1 MGKRD
6 IRKREPKKSKKG
18 ARKPSTPISLRP
30 LPDVDVIPKR
40 KRKREEEPEE

>member
-6 IRKREPKKSKKG
+6 IRKRETKKPKKG

-30 LPDVDVIPKR
+30 SPDVDVVSRR